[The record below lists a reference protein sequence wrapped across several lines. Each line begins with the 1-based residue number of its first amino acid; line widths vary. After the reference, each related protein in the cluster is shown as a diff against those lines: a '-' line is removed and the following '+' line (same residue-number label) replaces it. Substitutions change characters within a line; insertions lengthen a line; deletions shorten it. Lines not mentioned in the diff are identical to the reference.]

1 MKTNGKIFVRLGDEY
16 FPLNHK
22 YYKLFNRNNI
32 KLSYT
37 CIPSMSN
44 VSRKYNSKILNNL
57 APCTIK
63 TCNFR
68 RETDSHTNGN
78 CLFECFIY
86 KASVD
91 TTTNK

>member
-1 MKTNGKIFVRLGDEY
+1 MKTNSKTFVRLGDEY

-32 KLSYT
+32 KLSYS
-37 CIPSMSN
+37 CIPSMNN
-44 VSRKYNSKILNNL
+44 VSGKYNSKILNNL
-57 APCTIK
+57 APCTMK

-86 KASVD
+86 KASVN
-91 TTTNK
+91 TTTNQ

>member
-1 MKTNGKIFVRLGDEY
+1 
-16 FPLNHK
+16 
-22 YYKLFNRNNI
+22 
-32 KLSYT
+32 
-37 CIPSMSN
+37 MSN
-44 VSRKYNSKILNNL
+44 VSRKYNSKILSNL